1 MSAATGTAE
10 TGTAETGTR
19 TLLLVRHA
27 KSSWDSDGDD
37 HGRGLS
43 GRGRRDARAIGELL
57 VARSVRPDLVLCST
71 ATRTQQTWQRAV
83 GGGASTGELRLE
95 RGIYQA
101 WVPELVALIRTVPDA
116 VQTLLMLGHAPGIPD
131 LVEHLAAREHGSPS
145 WAQLD
150 TKFPT
155 SAVATLAVTGPWTS
169 VGKGRS
175 RLTAYDIPRAT
186 P

>member
-1 MSAATGTAE
+1 MTAE
-10 TGTAETGTR
+10 TVTR

-37 HGRGLS
+37 HDRELS

-57 VARSVRPDLVLCST
+57 VSRSVRPDLVLCSS

-83 GGGASTGELRLE
+83 GGGASTGRLRLE
-95 RGIYQA
+95 RGIYHA
-101 WVPELVALIRTVPDA
+101 WVPELVALVRAVPDS
-116 VQTLLMLGHAPGIPD
+116 VETLLMLGHAPGIPD
-131 LVEHLAAREHGSPS
+131 LVEHLAAREHGSPL
-145 WAQLD
+145 WARLD
-150 TKFPT
+150 AKFPT
-155 SAVATLAVTGPWTS
+155 SAVATLAVTGPWAA